1 MGRPIAPSPM
11 KPSSISP
18 VCTPASFDRM
28 PIGVRLEPE
37 HLTAP
42 AGADIEGSIL
52 LDNPS
57 TEAVH
62 VRVVISSE
70 VAGWA
75 SIEPGDVWVPGGRAH
90 TVALRFRL
98 PRGAPGGVGA
108 IPFTVRVLSD
118 QEGEGGAT
126 AVG

>member
-11 KPSSISP
+11 KPSSMP
-18 VCTPASFDRM
+18 TVCPGVAASFGRM

-42 AGADIEGSIL
+42 AGADIEGAIV

-57 TEAVH
+57 SDAVH

-75 SIEPGDVWVPGGRAH
+75 SVEPGDVWVPATADK

-108 IPFTVRVLSD
+108 I
-118 QEGEGGAT
+118 
-126 AVG
+126 